1 MATFKEVLLKHN
13 KREDKTYTVKIRVT
27 HQRVSRYLDTPFK
40 VVLNDFT
47 KLSLKKGEDLKITN
61 QKIKDDVEAIIK
73 RYHNICNELGERITI
88 MDCDQLVDHLVNYQ
102 DRSRGFQ
109 LDFFKYSNTVVD
121 ELNSSGKK
129 GSAGCYAAMVSSLK
143 TYTGREELSI
153 FEITVKFLQDYV
165 KWLDAR
171 AVEKKQPKGGRALS
185 FYCTYIRAVYNK
197 AMKSYNK
204 PALGM
209 LNIPYSPFDDPE
221 FEFPEEPAPK
231 KRNVSSEIIQEI
243 ASLPYVMP
251 HQPGTCRFN
260 LAKDVFILSF
270 CLLGINT
277 VDLYTCD
284 TLKKGWLTYDRSKTK
299 DRRKD
304 NATISVMIQSEI
316 KPLVE
321 KYKDPTG
328 QRAFNFYMLYS
339 SFEIFNSAVN
349 KGLKEIGKLDSIKKT
364 DLQFYAARH
373 SWATIAL
380 NKAGIDKYTVHMA
393 LDHVDKEMK
402 VTDIYIENDFSI
414 INNANR
420 KVLDYLKMTIDSS
433 PEPKFILKRYTTL

>member
-1 MATFKEVLLKHN
+1 MATFKAAIFKQRIKVDN
-13 KREDKTYTVKIRVT
+13 TFDVKIRVS
-27 HQRVSRYLDTPFK
+27 HIGIKRYVTTPFNVTLK
-40 VVLNDFT
+40 DIT
-47 KLSLKKGEDLKITN
+47 PKSLDPKEELKFRNHQIE
-61 QKIKDDVEAIIK
+61 DDVNVIIK
-73 RYHNICNELGERITI
+73 RYRKICNELGERINN
-88 MDCDQLVDHLVNYQ
+88 MDVDQLVDHLVNYQ

-109 LDFFKYSNTVVD
+109 LDFFKYSNIVVD
-121 ELNSSGKK
+121 DLNSNGKK

-171 AVEKKQPKGGRALS
+171 AVERKQPKGGRALS
-185 FYCTYIRAVYNK
+185 YYCTYIRAVYNK

-243 ASLPYVMP
+243 ASLPYIMP

-260 LAKDVFILSF
+260 LAKDVFMLSF

-284 TLKKGWLTYDRSKTK
+284 TLKKGWITYDRSKTK

-304 NATISVMIQSEI
+304 NATISVLIQPEI
-316 KPLVE
+316 KLLVE

-328 QRAFNFYMLYS
+328 QRVFNFYLLYT
-339 SFEIFNSAVN
+339 SFEIFNTAVN
-349 KGLKEIGKLDSIKKT
+349 KGLKEIGTLDSIKKT

-380 NKAGIDKYTVHMA
+380 NKAGVDKYTVHMA

-420 KVLDYLKMTIDSS
+420 KVLDYLKMAIDPT